1 MFRTSVWMRT
11 KRVFSWDD
19 GMFNTVM
26 AAGWQDWEWSMI
38 RWRCFRSLI
47 NSTLSHSRRRIRPW
61 TKYSVFV
68 QTDKCI
74 CSDLRSVWSTL
85 SEDTDLTLNI
95 LMPVIRHATQWY
107 GPYHTAATRSVMTLS
122 SDTMASRISDIS
134 AALCSCTVYA
144 THCFRRRIIMSVWK
158 CDTVC
163 VYWQSVSLE
172 WPTNRLDFDHH
183 PTSLQFNILSTASMA
198 TWCFLA
204 SRWRVRGQTP
214 LHTVEEPHI
223 QREGRYPYEGEEAR
237 LFLLFSLKNNN
248 LQGKLIFK
256 NPPSS
261 GDRGWQRLEGGDQG
275 ARPHRVLGQ
284 QVF

>member
-68 QTDKCI
+68 KTDKCI

-183 PTSLQFNILSTASMA
+183 PTSLQYLVNSINGNLMFPCFQVTGAWTNPSPHCGGTTYPARRPISLWRWGSQTLSS
-198 TWCFLA
+198 FL
-204 SRWRVRGQTP
+204 SQK
-214 LHTVEEPHI
+214 
-223 QREGRYPYEGEEAR
+223 Q
-237 LFLLFSLKNNN
+237 
-248 LQGKLIFK
+248 
-256 NPPSS
+256 
-261 GDRGWQRLEGGDQG
+261 
-275 ARPHRVLGQ
+275 
-284 QVF
+284 

>member
-1 MFRTSVWMRT
+1 MKTWKLDKNLETLTYVLNLINCLQSKKESPAIFIFLCLLWDLWDVGDNQTILLLVMFRTSVWMRT

-68 QTDKCI
+68 KIDKCI

-122 SDTMASRISDIS
+122 SDTMASRISDTS
-134 AALCSCTVYA
+134 AVQ
-144 THCFRRRIIMSVWK
+144 HCVSV
-158 CDTVC
+158 
-163 VYWQSVSLE
+163 
-172 WPTNRLDFDHH
+172 
-183 PTSLQFNILSTASMA
+183 
-198 TWCFLA
+198 
-204 SRWRVRGQTP
+204 
-214 LHTVEEPHI
+214 
-223 QREGRYPYEGEEAR
+223 
-237 LFLLFSLKNNN
+237 
-248 LQGKLIFK
+248 
-256 NPPSS
+256 
-261 GDRGWQRLEGGDQG
+261 
-275 ARPHRVLGQ
+275 
-284 QVF
+284 